1 MPVVWSVL
9 ITCLEVCELITKRAS
24 WLGKV
29 NLIESPH
36 LVELISQKAGWVGK
50 ADLLQSLHLLLV
62 FVYLILVLASPDWH
76 LVAAL
81 VVCLAWLDVSHSM
94 SYLLFGKWS
103 SLGLYITMLL
113 EVNDPW

>member
-1 MPVVWSVL
+1 MISQRAGWS
-9 ITCLEVCELITKRAS
+9 
-24 WLGKV
+24 GKE

-36 LVELISQKAGWVGK
+36 LGEVITQKAGWVGK
-50 ADLLQSLHLLLV
+50 EDLLQTLHLLLV
-62 FVYLILVLASPDWH
+62 FVYLILVGLGSPDWH

-81 VVCLAWLDVSHSM
+81 VVCLAWLDVSLCM

-113 EVNDPW
+113 EVSSEQSTPPSHNKSSDR